1 MIARAGARDQGDRE
15 PRGGVGMVNGLVKGW
30 ATARRAAAA
39 ARRPPRRRRARR
51 STPIPISPRAR
62 TILALVA
69 LVALVL
75 LLRAAPSVLTIVLG
89 GAALALLLSFPV
101 RLLSHLMP
109 RGFAILLSF
118 LALLGLVIFALGTL
132 VPLLVDQLTA
142 LILATPQIAQRTND
156 ILLDLLRPMQERG
169 WLSERPEDL
178 IADLQAEL
186 FSRAQALAQQL
197 LTSLVVYL
205 SGAFNGL
212 LQLFGIIFVA
222 IYLLVDIRRF
232 KAVYLHTVPARYRHD
247 ARELW
252 DAFSYSLSRYLGG
265 LAASLA
271 AQGALAAVGLT
282 ILGVP
287 YPVVLGAWMSVTA
300 ILPYIGAFLG
310 AIPAVIIALFV
321 SPLTALLTALLFLI
335 INQIE
340 GNFLTPRIQGQAVRV
355 HPILVF
361 LAVIAGGEIAG
372 LLGTIFAVPAV
383 AVLRVLF
390 DFFRVRLRVQRPTPA
405 GPVPLPAPTAP
416 PPMVRYTASPP
427 PAEARRRGQDG
438 G

>member
-1 MIARAGARDQGDRE
+1 
-15 PRGGVGMVNGLVKGW
+15 MVNGPVKGK
-30 ATARRAAAA
+30 ATARRAGAAV
-39 ARRPPRRRRARR
+39 RRMPAGRRRAP
-51 STPIPISPRAR
+51 TPIPISPRVR

-75 LLRAAPSVLTIVLG
+75 LLRAAPSVLAILLG

-109 RGFAILLSF
+109 RGFAIVLSF
-118 LALLGLVIFALGTL
+118 LALLGLVLFALGTL
-132 VPLLVDQLTA
+132 LPLLVDQLTA
-142 LILATPQIAQRTND
+142 LIAATPQIARRTND

-178 IADLQAEL
+178 LADLQAQL
-186 FSRAQALAQQL
+186 FNRAQTLAQRL

-205 SGAFNGL
+205 SGALNAL

-232 KAVYLHTVPARYRHD
+232 KAVYLHVMPARYRHD
-247 ARELW
+247 AHELW

-265 LAASLA
+265 LAVSLV

-282 ILGVP
+282 ILDVP

-310 AIPAVIIALFV
+310 AIPAVIVALFV

-372 LLGTIFAVPAV
+372 LPGTIFAVPAI
-383 AVLRVLF
+383 AILRVLF
-390 DFFRVRLRVQRPTPA
+390 DFFRARLRVQRPAPV
-405 GPVPLPAPTAP
+405 GPVAVAVPTAP
-416 PPMVRYTASPP
+416 PPIVRYTVAPP
-427 PAEARRRGQDG
+427 PVEVRRRGQDQG
-438 G
+438 